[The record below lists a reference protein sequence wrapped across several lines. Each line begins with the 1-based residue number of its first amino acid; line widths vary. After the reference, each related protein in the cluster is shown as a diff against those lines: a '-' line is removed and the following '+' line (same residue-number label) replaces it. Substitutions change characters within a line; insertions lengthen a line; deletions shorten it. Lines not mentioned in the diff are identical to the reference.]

1 MKITLFLMTYKGF
14 AVLQSLVKKSRYK
27 SIEKVIIGVDK
38 NVINDYSQDIIK
50 ICNDYNI
57 EYKLYNENYIIN
69 TNYCIA
75 VSWRWIIDTSKIKL
89 IILHD
94 SILPKYR
101 GFSPLVSM
109 LINGENKIGVSAIF
123 ATNEFDKG
131 AIIYQKTIK
140 IEYPIKINQA
150 IEKIGNLYVE
160 IIEQL
165 VDDISKAKKLKL
177 IDQDESR
184 ATYSLWR
191 DTDDYFIDWNMSS
204 YEIKRFVDAVGYPY
218 DGAKTKINNNIV
230 RINEIELYKNLV
242 IENRTVGKILFFE
255 NKFPI
260 VVCGEG
266 LIIIKDAVYADNNQS
281 ILPLNKFRIRF
292 L

>member
-1 MKITLFLMTYKGF
+1 MTYKGF

-27 SIEKVIIGVDK
+27 SIEKVIIGIDK

-69 TNYCIA
+69 TNYGIA

-204 YEIKRFVDAVGYPY
+204 NEIKRFVDAVGYPY
-218 DGAKTKINNNIV
+218 DGAKSKINNNIV

-255 NKFPI
+255 NEFPI

>member
-27 SIEKVIIGVDK
+27 SIEKVIIGIDK

-69 TNYCIA
+69 TNYGIA

-204 YEIKRFVDAVGYPY
+204 NEIKRFVDAVGYPY
-218 DGAKTKINNNIV
+218 DGAKSKINNNIV

-255 NKFPI
+255 NEFPI